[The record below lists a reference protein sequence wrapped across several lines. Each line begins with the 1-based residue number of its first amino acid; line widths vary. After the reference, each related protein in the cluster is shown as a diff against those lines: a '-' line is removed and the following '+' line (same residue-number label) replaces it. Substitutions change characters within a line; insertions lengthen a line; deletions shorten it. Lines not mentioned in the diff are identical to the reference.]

1 MHRLKIAISQFP
13 VSENI
18 QRNEAYITK
27 HVIKA
32 AKNRADIIHFPETAL
47 TGYEATEESI
57 DWTLLAQ
64 SLERIKL
71 LAKKFKVHIVLGLHH
86 RNSTSTKPFDC
97 TYLIS
102 KNGEI
107 IGKYYKTNL
116 YKNEKNRFS
125 AKSNFLIKN
134 IDGVKCGFLICY
146 DSCFPELFQ
155 YYRKKGVEIIF
166 LSYYNAK
173 STHDKNSMDELMRA
187 QFITRATD
195 NLIYIS
201 GSNSSAKYSR
211 MPSSIVSP
219 DGEITSLKRHKPGV
233 LIYDYPVKALG
244 WTYDE
249 NTGNPGN
256 LTKYRDSR

>member
-1 MHRLKIAISQFP
+1 MHKLKIAISQFP

-27 HVIKA
+27 HIIKA
-32 AKNRADIIHFPETAL
+32 AKSRADVIHFPETAL
-47 TGYEATEESI
+47 TGYEATAQSL

-71 LAKKFKVHIVLGLHH
+71 LAKKFKIYIVLGLHH
-86 RNSTSTKPFDC
+86 RTSTNLKPFDC

-107 IGKYYKTNL
+107 EGKYFKANL
-116 YKNEKNRFS
+116 YKNEKDRFS
-125 AKSNFLIKN
+125 AKSNFLIKSIN
-134 IDGVKCGFLICY
+134 GVKCGFLICY

-155 YYRKKGVEIIF
+155 HYRQKGVKIIF

-195 NLIYIS
+195 NLMYIS

-219 DGEITSLKRHKPGV
+219 DGKITSLKRHKPGV
-233 LIYDYPVKALG
+233 LFYDYPAKTLG
-244 WTYDE
+244 WTF
-249 NTGNPGN
+249 NNSS
-256 LTKYRDSR
+256 KK